1 MRRGTKEIR
10 KVFTG
15 SKEYYIYDL
24 DKDFFGKTKRLYA
37 DSEGELKEKIA
48 AAEAERKVILE
59 TYRPVGKKLSDY
71 VCFYFKCS
79 ISKSAMVDIK
89 RLTVLFENAVFGS
102 KIDKNIDEITEE
114 EMQEFYNGAVLK
126 FQEDS
131 IKEITKVLEKSFVLA
146 KQSGVETQFD
156 LSKIKKSVP
165 DARTVQSPYIM
176 TPKEYELMLS
186 YCISDDCTRYGVN
199 ELALIFL
206 MMTGLKFADVKQLKV
221 NDLDMENKTVA
232 IRGEK
237 YSLSEKCVSWLDM
250 QIKSKK
256 IPEVT
261 PENDRLLFVN
271 SYGRELT
278 SQSFHTTVSKV
289 TKRCGLPKGIAGKT
303 IRKAYFVSELDK
315 GVLPQEL
322 MERLRLPNVREI
334 LSAQDEYM
342 IRNSIR
348 QFG

>member
-1 MRRGTKEIR
+1 MRRGTKTIR

-37 DSEGELKEKIA
+37 DSENELKEKIA

-71 VCFYFKCS
+71 VCFYLKCS

-89 RLTVLFENAVFGS
+89 RLTVLFENAVFDS
-102 KIDKNIDEITEE
+102 KIDKNIDEITENE
-114 EMQEFYNGAVLK
+114 IQEFYNGAVLK

-131 IKEITKVLEKSFVLA
+131 IKEITKVLEKTFILA
-146 KQSGVETQFD
+146 GQSGIEIQFD
-156 LSKIKKSVP
+156 LSKIKKNVP
-165 DARTVQSPYIM
+165 DARIVQSPYIM

-199 ELALIFL
+199 ELAIIFL
-206 MMTGLKFADVKQLKV
+206 MMTGLKFADVKQIKIKDV
-221 NDLDMENKTVA
+221 DTENKVVT
-232 IRGEK
+232 IGEK
-237 YSLSEKCVSWLDM
+237 QYLLSDKCVSWLNM
-250 QIKSKK
+250 QVKSGK
-256 IPEVT
+256 IPAIT
-261 PENDRLLFVN
+261 PENERLLFVN

-278 SQSFHTTVSKV
+278 SQSFHTTVSKI

-303 IRKAYFVSELDK
+303 IRKAYFVSELAN

-322 MERLRLPNVREI
+322 MERLHLSNIREV
-334 LSAQDEYM
+334 LDAQDEYM